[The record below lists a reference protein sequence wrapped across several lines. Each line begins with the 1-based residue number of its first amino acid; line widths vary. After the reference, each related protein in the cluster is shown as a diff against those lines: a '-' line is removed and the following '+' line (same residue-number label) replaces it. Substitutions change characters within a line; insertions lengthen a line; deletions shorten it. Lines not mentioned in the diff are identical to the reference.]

1 VSETQGEP
9 ESVQALTKAIAS
21 GDAAAFARFYRAWF
35 DFTLNEA
42 RRSTGRDEQ
51 FCLDAVQETMLRVIR
66 RMKPLPHEAA
76 LSAWLRAAVRRAGI
90 DLLRRD
96 LRRQRREASIAQP
109 ASADASRDDDQRQ
122 RRLARERID
131 WLRAQ
136 LAAMPPDQARLL
148 DLRFRLGWTLSR
160 IASALSLKTGAVDGR
175 INRALEQLRSSAP
188 EDFHE

>member
-9 ESVQALTKAIAS
+9 ESVHALTSAIAS
-21 GDAAAFARFYRAWF
+21 GDTEGFARFYRAWF

-42 RRSTGRDEQ
+42 RRLTGRDEQ

-76 LSAWLRAAVRRAGI
+76 LSAWLRAAVRSASI

-96 LRRQRREASIAQP
+96 LRRRRRETSNARP
-109 ASADASRDDDQRQ
+109 ASAEASCGDDQRE

-136 LAAMPPDQARLL
+136 LAAMPPEQARLL

-160 IASALSLKTGAVDGR
+160 IAGALSLKTGAVDGR